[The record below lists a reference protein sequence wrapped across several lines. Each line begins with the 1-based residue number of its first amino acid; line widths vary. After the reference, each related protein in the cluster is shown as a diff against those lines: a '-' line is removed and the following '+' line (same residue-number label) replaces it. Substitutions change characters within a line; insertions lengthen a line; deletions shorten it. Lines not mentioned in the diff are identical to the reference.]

1 MNLVRQALSRTQA
14 LYPDFI
20 PDFVIYEILWTVL
33 TCGMAVMEARMTRT
47 KRDVSVGIPS
57 SSHGHEIMSDFT
69 SPGPLGTK
77 QRALRL
83 LFHRLAVGFRPMG
96 TYFQNLKRPN
106 NLLCI
111 CMTNHEKNSF
121 HRSVA
126 AKRTTKF
133 FGLGVFWSISSKEML
148 PESLCQPRMA
158 WKRWPVP
165 RTDAEIPPTNW
176 KKKYKPKKPS
186 AQPLHNCRCLLT
198 RLTHA
203 GFCAER
209 ESNIVSA
216 SFWGEDT
223 QNSLTMR
230 CVCAYW
236 VNQIKALPLKKLQ
249 TKVQGTHRT
258 V

>member
-1 MNLVRQALSRTQA
+1 
-14 LYPDFI
+14 
-20 PDFVIYEILWTVL
+20 
-33 TCGMAVMEARMTRT
+33 MAVMEARMTRT

-165 RTDAEIPPTNW
+165 RTDAEIPPTN
-176 KKKYKPKKPS
+176 
-186 AQPLHNCRCLLT
+186 
-198 RLTHA
+198 
-203 GFCAER
+203 
-209 ESNIVSA
+209 
-216 SFWGEDT
+216 
-223 QNSLTMR
+223 
-230 CVCAYW
+230 
-236 VNQIKALPLKKLQ
+236 
-249 TKVQGTHRT
+249 
-258 V
+258 